1 MLRDYYSS
9 VIRWLFG
16 VGLLGLAYHY
26 ATTGYEYGQFGRILG
41 GAGLFVLGILFLWKT
56 IFHLAT
62 RPLTR
67 LVDSLFFPGGKLGK
81 PLLNLKLPAYYINE
95 GRYDEAL
102 VEYRKTLKH
111 YPDEIEAYEKTIW
124 LLHDV
129 FQDKSAAEKLIR
141 KAKRRNLPLDER
153 VVRSVQS
160 EPLNP

>member
-1 MLRDYYSS
+1 MLRDYFSS
-9 VIRWLFG
+9 IIRWLFG
-16 VGLLGLAYHY
+16 VGLLGLSYHY
-26 ATTGYEYGQFGRILG
+26 ATTGYEDGQFGRILG
-41 GAGLFVLGILFLWKT
+41 GAGLFVLGILFLWRT

-95 GRYDEAL
+95 GRYEEAL
-102 VEYRKTLKH
+102 AEYRKILKY

-129 FQDKSAAEKLIR
+129 FDDARGAEKLIR
-141 KAKRRNLPLDER
+141 RAKKRNLILDER
-153 VVRSVQS
+153 VVRSVRS
-160 EPLNP
+160 ETLTP